1 MSSWKKA
8 AKANQ
13 KTHKERHQPESR
25 KHLGFLEKK
34 KDYKKRADDY
44 HEKGETLKL
53 LRKRTLDK
61 NPDEFYFHMVNSRVK
76 DGVHHELEKEA
87 EHTPEQVKLMQT
99 QDIKYINMKRTIESR
114 RINRLQSQ
122 LHMTEIADSTPN
134 THVFFVDEGEEKD
147 FDLAQRLDTHP
158 SLLGRKSNRPRLSD
172 LNKITL
178 PDISEEAMK
187 SMNKKKEQ
195 TYKEIATRIDREKEL
210 TVVQQKMELKRHLQD
225 KSAKI
230 MKPKRV
236 QRGTKVSAPVY
247 KFQYI
252 RKK

>member
-25 KHLGFLEKK
+25 KHLGLLEKK

-61 NPDEFYFHMVNSRVK
+61 NPDEFYFHMVNSRVR
-76 DGVHHELEKEA
+76 DGIHHEVQKDD
-87 EHTPEQVKLMQT
+87 EHAPEQIKLMQT
-99 QDIKYINMKRTIESR
+99 QDIKYINMKRIVESR

-122 LHMTEIADSTPN
+122 MHMTDIADATPN
-134 THVFFVDEGEEKD
+134 NHTFFVDEGEEKD
-147 FDLAQRLDTHP
+147 FDLAKRLDTHP

-178 PDISEEAMK
+178 PDLDEETVK
-187 SMNKKKEQ
+187 SMKKKKEQ
-195 TYKEIATRIDREKEL
+195 TYKELATRIEREKQL

-236 QRGTKVSAPVY
+236 QRGTKDSAPVY

>member
-25 KHLGFLEKK
+25 KHLGLLEKK
-34 KDYKKRADDY
+34 KDYKKRAEDY

-76 DGVHHELEKEA
+76 DGVHHEIEKED
-87 EHTPEQVKLMQT
+87 EHTVEQLKLMQT
-99 QDIKYINMKRTIESR
+99 QDIKYVNMKRTMESR
-114 RINRLQSQ
+114 RIERLQSQ
-122 LHMTEIADSTPN
+122 LHMTDVADKTSN
-134 THVFFVDEGEEKD
+134 THIFFVDEEEAKD
-147 FDLAQRLDTHP
+147 FDLAKRLDTHP
-158 SLLGRKSNRPRLSD
+158 SLLNRKSNRPRLSD
-172 LNKITL
+172 LNKISL
-178 PDISEEAMK
+178 PEVDEKVIKEA
-187 SMNKKKEQ
+187 KKAKEK
-195 TYKEIATRIDREKEL
+195 TYKELSKRIEREKQL
-210 TVVQQKMELKRHLQD
+210 TVVQQKMELKRHLHD
-225 KSAKI
+225 AKI

-236 QRGTKVSAPVY
+236 RKGTTVSAPVY
-247 KFQYI
+247 KFQYM

>member
-25 KHLGFLEKK
+25 KHLGLLEKK

-61 NPDEFYFHMVNSRVK
+61 NPDEFYYHMINSKVK
-76 DGVHHELEKEA
+76 KGEHYEKEKED

-114 RINRLQSQ
+114 WINRMQAQ
-122 LHMTEIADSTPN
+122 LHMTDIADATPN
-134 THVFFVDEGEEKD
+134 KHTFFVDEGEEKD
-147 FDLAQRLDTHP
+147 FDLAKRLDTHP
-158 SLLGRKSNRPRLSD
+158 AFLGRKTNRPRISD
-172 LNKITL
+172 LDKLNLPEIDEKTL
-178 PDISEEAMK
+178 ESMK
-187 SMNKKKEQ
+187 KKKEKL
-195 TYKEIATRIDREKEL
+195 YNELSKRIEREKEL
-210 TVVQQKMELKRHLQD
+210 MVIQRKMELKRHLQD
-225 KSAKI
+225 AKEL
-230 MKPKRV
+230 KPKRV
-236 QRGTKVSAPVY
+236 KKGSKSAAPEY
-247 KFQYI
+247 KFQYV

>member
-13 KTHKERHQPESR
+13 KTHRERHQPATR
-25 KHLGFLEKK
+25 KHLGLLEKK

-61 NPDEFYFHMVNSRVK
+61 NPDEFYFHMINSRVK
-76 DGVHHELEKEA
+76 DGVHHEVEKED
-87 EHTPEQVKLMQT
+87 EFTPEQIKLMQT

-134 THVFFVDEGEEKD
+134 THVFFVDEGEEKT
-147 FDLAQRLDTHP
+147 FDLAKRLDTHP

-172 LNKITL
+172 LDKLAL
-178 PDISEEAMK
+178 PEIDEQTVQTM
-187 SMNKKKEQ
+187 KKKREQ
-195 TYKEIATRIDREKEL
+195 TYKEITKRIEREKEL
-210 TVVQQKMELKRHLQD
+210 TVIQQKMELKRHLQD
-225 KSAKI
+225 AKVL
-230 MKPKRV
+230 KPKKV
-236 QRGTKVSAPVY
+236 KRGTKVSAPVY
-247 KFQYI
+247 EFPYV

>member
-13 KTHKERHQPESR
+13 KTHRERHQPEAR
-25 KHLGFLEKK
+25 KHLGLLEKK

-44 HEKGETLKL
+44 HEKGQTLKL

-61 NPDEFYFHMVNSRVK
+61 NPDEFYYHMINSRVK
-76 DGVHHELEKEA
+76 EGVHHELQKEG
-87 EHTPEQVKLMQT
+87 EHSSEQVKLMQT

-122 LHMTEIADSTPN
+122 LHMTDVAEATPN
-134 THVFFVDEGEEKD
+134 THTFFVDEGEENG
-147 FDLAQRLDTHP
+147 FDLAKRLDTHP
-158 SLLGRKSNRPRLSD
+158 ALIGRKSNRPRLSD

-178 PDISEEAMK
+178 PDLDEETVKEMK
-187 SMNKKKEQ
+187 KKKEKV
-195 TYKEIATRIDREKEL
+195 YKEIAKRIQRETEL

-225 KSAKI
+225 TSVLKPKKIKKGSAKA
-230 MKPKRV
+230 
-236 QRGTKVSAPVY
+236 APVY
-247 KFQYI
+247 KFHYI